1 MVDHEEEYGMAATD
15 MGDHGKTIQS
25 IETAFSIIE
34 HLAEHDRAGVT
45 EIADR
50 LGVSKSTV
58 HNHLSTLRDNEY
70 VIHDGDQYVLG
81 YRFLTLG
88 GKTRSRSELYRIA
101 KPEINWLIEETGE
114 SACVATEENGRI
126 VYLYQA
132 RGAQAVT
139 TDSHTGT
146 RLLPHCTALGK
157 SILAASSTER
167 VESVIERYGL
177 PERTENTITSRAELD
192 AQLEAIRERGYALD
206 DEERI
211 EGLRCV
217 AAPVT
222 DGDRA
227 VGALS
232 VSGPVKRL
240 QGDQFREELPELV
253 RRAVR
258 VVEINLMYS

>member
-1 MVDHEEEYGMAATD
+1 MTGSNV
-15 MGDHGKTIQS
+15 GDHGKTIHS

-34 HLAEHDRAGVT
+34 YLAEHHGAGVT
-45 EIADR
+45 EIADH
-50 LGVSKSTV
+50 LGLSKSTV

-70 VIHDGDQYVLG
+70 VVHDGDQYIIG

-88 GKTRSRSELYRIA
+88 GQARLRSELYEIA

-157 SILAASSTER
+157 SILAASSNEC
-167 VESVIERYGL
+167 VESIIERYDL
-177 PERTENTITSRAELD
+177 PKRTENTITSRAELD
-192 AQLEAIRERGYALD
+192 VQLEAIRERGYALD

-222 DGDRA
+222 DGESA

-240 QGDQFREELPELV
+240 QGEQFRVTLPELV